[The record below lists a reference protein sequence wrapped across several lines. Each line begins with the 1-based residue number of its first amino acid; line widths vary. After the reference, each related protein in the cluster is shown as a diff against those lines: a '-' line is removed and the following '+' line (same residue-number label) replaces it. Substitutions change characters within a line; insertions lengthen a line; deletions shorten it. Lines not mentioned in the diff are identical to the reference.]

1 MNKVPVIIFLL
12 LFLGI
17 NTIQAQSRDR
27 LRIMTYNV
35 ENLFDTLHAV
45 GKSDTEFTPQGEHH
59 WNAHH
64 YWRKLVRI
72 GSVIAAA
79 GGSSP
84 VDIVALAEVEN
95 DSVLYDLT
103 KRTKLH
109 KIGYEFIIT
118 HANDA
123 RGINVALMYLPT
135 GSDHLSRT
143 HCALHHPQAT
153 SRVKHAMCCTWP
165 DK

>member
-17 NTIQAQSRDR
+17 NSIQAQSRDR

-45 GKSDTEFTPQGEHH
+45 GKSDTEFTPQGERH

-79 GGSSP
+79 GGS
-84 VDIVALAEVEN
+84 
-95 DSVLYDLT
+95 
-103 KRTKLH
+103 
-109 KIGYEFIIT
+109 KIGRA
-118 HANDA
+118 H
-123 RGINVALMYLPT
+123 V
-135 GSDHLSRT
+135 
-143 HCALHHPQAT
+143 
-153 SRVKHAMCCTWP
+153 
-165 DK
+165 